1 MIGVLYKYCLLNR
14 SRSHASWPKHTSD
27 IDEFA
32 SKVMSVI
39 HMQYKSQTVLEK
51 NGIVFKGD
59 AGNCEL
65 SAWEK
70 SWMMKNE

>member
-1 MIGVLYKYCLLNR
+1 
-14 SRSHASWPKHTSD
+14 
-27 IDEFA
+27 
-32 SKVMSVI
+32 
-39 HMQYKSQTVLEK
+39 MQYKSQTVLEK